1 MLPLI
6 SKKLVSQLILQFQN
20 AIMVVITFFDNLANR
35 ESTQPMSRGLLA
47 IKPKNKE
54 SKIPLDVRILNNHS
68 GLLGILLENLFGH
81 FLPRANFTA
90 DPNYLLQGTQNNL
103 MSYPSVQERLTEAI
117 PFC

>member
-1 MLPLI
+1 
-6 SKKLVSQLILQFQN
+6 
-20 AIMVVITFFDNLANR
+20 MVVITFFDNLANR